1 MNKKLNLLGVI
12 WLVLIMSCSTVYAYD
27 VARTDVTNTIMG
39 ISKEIVDNELYKLT
53 VNMLTGS
60 DIDFNN
66 NIEELRSKGFIV
78 YNAADEL
85 LNTKNYIVDT
95 LGIDKSF
102 KIINYE
108 SHYCEANNSS
118 TKDTVIIIDTL
129 LNCPDG
135 DILVMVEYHINKD
148 GSIYGYNVWAV

>member
-1 MNKKLNLLGVI
+1 MKKKLNLFSVVL
-12 WLVLIMSCSTVYAYD
+12 LVLIMSCSTVYAYD
-27 VARTDVTNTIMG
+27 VARTDATNTIMN
-39 ISKEIVDNELYKLT
+39 IPKEIVDNELYKLT
-53 VNMLTGS
+53 VNLLTGS

-66 NIEELRSKGFIV
+66 NVEELRNKGFIV
-78 YNAADEL
+78 YNTADKL
-85 LNTKNYIVDT
+85 LNTKNYMVDT

-129 LNCPDG
+129 LSCHDG
-135 DILVMVEYHINKD
+135 DILVMIEYHINND